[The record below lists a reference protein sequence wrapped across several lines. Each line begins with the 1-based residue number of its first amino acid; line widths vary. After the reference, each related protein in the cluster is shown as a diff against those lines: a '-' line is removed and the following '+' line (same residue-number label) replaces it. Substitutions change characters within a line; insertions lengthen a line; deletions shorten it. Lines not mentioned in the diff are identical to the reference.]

1 MFNDAVAIIIFFI
14 DFFLQSYEI
23 IFGKEN
29 INIKKS
35 GIADEVSPKDDTS
48 YHNKIIHLSAKA
60 RR

>member
-1 MFNDAVAIIIFFI
+1 M
-14 DFFLQSYEI
+14 QSYEI

-48 YHNKIIHLSAKA
+48 CRGKMYRLVAV
-60 RR
+60 R